1 MNAVPIGDGV
11 YWVGALNPELRV
23 FDIVMETKYG
33 TTYNAYLVK
42 GEKIALV
49 ETVKAGFDDQLLERL
64 AGVVNPEDVDY
75 IVLNHTEPD
84 HSGALG
90 ELLKRMPRAQVVGS
104 RAAIM
109 FLSQMLNAEFNNKVV
124 NHGDEI
130 DLGGKT
136 LRFISAPFLH
146 WPDSMFTYL
155 PEDKILFT
163 CDAFGCHYSSEKVF
177 NDLVGDVK
185 DAYKYYYDVIVA
197 PFSKYV
203 LEAAEKIKGLEVE
216 VIAPSHGPVL
226 RQDPWSYVEL
236 YGKWATKE
244 KPMYRQ
250 KKVPVIYTSAYG
262 YTGILAGEIAAGL
275 AEGGVEA
282 ELLNMC
288 DYSTADL
295 IEKIDESAGFLIGS
309 PTINRDAV
317 PPVWELLAHVSAIVN
332 KDKPVAAFGSYGW
345 SGEAV
350 KLIEQRLQGLQCKVV
365 QPGLRVNF
373 VPSQKS
379 QEEARDFGRTFAGAV
394 GGKPLQTGQSA

>member
-1 MNAVPIGDGV
+1 MKAVQIKEGV
-11 YWVGALNPELRV
+11 YWVGALNPDLRV

-33 TTYNAYLVK
+33 TTYNAYMVK
-42 GEKIALV
+42 GEKVALI
-49 ETVKAGFDDQLLERL
+49 ETVKAGFEDQLLGRL

-90 ELLKRMPRAQVVGS
+90 RLLEEMPRAQVVGT

-109 FLSQMLNAEFNNKVV
+109 FLSQMLNAEFNHKVV
-124 NHGDEI
+124 GHGDEI
-130 DLGGKT
+130 DLDGKT

-155 PEDKILFT
+155 PEDKALFT
-163 CDAFGCHYSSEKVF
+163 CDAFGCHYCSEKVF
-177 NDLVGDVK
+177 NDLVGDVG
-185 DAYKYYYDVIVA
+185 DAYKYYYDVIVS

-203 LEAAEKIKGLEVE
+203 LEAAEKIKGLDID
-216 VIAPSHGPVL
+216 VIAPSHGPVI
-226 RQDPWSYVEL
+226 RQDPWSYVEM
-236 YGKWATKE
+236 YGKWSMKE
-244 KPMYRQ
+244 KPADGQ

-262 YTGILAGEIAAGL
+262 YTGRLAGEIAAGL
-275 AEGGVEA
+275 AEGGVQA
-282 ELLNMC
+282 ELLEICN
-288 DYSTADL
+288 YSRAEL
-295 IEKIDESAGFLIGS
+295 VKKIDESDGFLIGS

-373 VPSQKS
+373 IPSPNS
-379 QEEARDFGRTFAGAV
+379 LEEARAFGRSFTEAV
-394 GGKPLQTGQSA
+394 GGRP

>member
-1 MNAVPIGDGV
+1 MNAVKMKEGV
-11 YWVGALNPELRV
+11 YWVGALNPDLRI

-42 GEKIALV
+42 GEKTALV
-49 ETVKAGFDDQLLERL
+49 ETVKAGFEDQLLGRL
-64 AGVVNPEDVDY
+64 EDVMNPEDVDY

-90 ELLKRMPRAQVVGS
+90 ELLKKMPRAQVVGS
-104 RAAIM
+104 RAAIT
-109 FLSQMLNAEFNNKVV
+109 FLSHMLNTDFNNRIV

-177 NDLVGDVK
+177 NDLVGDVS
-185 DAYKYYYDVIVA
+185 DAFKYYYDVIVS

-203 LEAAEKIKGLEVE
+203 LEAAGKIKELAID

-226 RQDPWSYVEL
+226 REDPWRYVEQ
-236 YGKWATKE
+236 YGKWSASK
-244 KPMYRQ
+244 KPAEGPR
-250 KKVPVIYTSAYG
+250 KVPVIFASAYG
-262 YTGILAGEIAAGL
+262 YTGRLAGEITAGL
-275 AEGGVEA
+275 AEGGVRA
-282 ELLNMC
+282 ELLEIGKL
-288 DYSTADL
+288 SRAEL
-295 IEKIDESAGFLIGS
+295 IEKINESDGFLIGS

-332 KDKPVAAFGSYGW
+332 KDKPVAVFGSYGW

-350 KLIEQRLQGLQCKVV
+350 KLMEQRLQGLQCKVI

-373 VPSQKS
+373 VPDHKAL
-379 QEEARDFGRTFAGAV
+379 EEARTFGRAFAEALN
-394 GGKPLQTGQSA
+394 GKA